1 MASIAVAKRK
11 SRPRPALQSNA
22 LRSNELGSPDLQSG
36 ALQAPALPGTEVA
49 NGALADARAA
59 PPNAANGTAGN
70 LRKPFSA
77 SFAELF
83 FESKLAGAP
92 EAARFEVSRALLIE
106 LLRPMFQALRF
117 DPQWYQSAYPDLA
130 AAHRAGTLTDFKAHY
145 REFGFFEHRL
155 PCFVRVDEAFYAGE
169 YPDIGTAIA
178 EGRIASPQWHFETFG
193 FREGRQPS
201 RGWRF
206 ADLVD
211 GA

>member
-1 MASIAVAKRK
+1 MGAIAVAKRK
-11 SRPRPALQSNA
+11 SRPRSELEDRGPADRGLA
-22 LRSNELGSPDLQSG
+22 D
-36 ALQAPALPGTEVA
+36 A
-49 NGALADARAA
+49 ALADGQLADGRSALPNANDRANGGANGGARAA
-59 PPNAANGTAGN
+59 Q
-70 LRKPFSA
+70 KPFAA
-77 SFAELF
+77 SFAQLV
-83 FESKLAGAP
+83 FESRLAGGA
-92 EAARFEVSRALLIE
+92 EAARFEVSRPLLIE

-145 REFGFFEHRL
+145 CEFGFFEHRL
-155 PCFVRVDEAFYAGE
+155 PCFVRVDEGFYASE

-193 FREGRQPS
+193 FREGRLPC